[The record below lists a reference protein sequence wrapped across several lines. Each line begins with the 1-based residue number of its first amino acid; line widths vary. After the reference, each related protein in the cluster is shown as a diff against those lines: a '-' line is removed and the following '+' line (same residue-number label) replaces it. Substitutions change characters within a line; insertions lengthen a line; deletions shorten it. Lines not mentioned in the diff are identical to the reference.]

1 MKHASPSTPP
11 KFPARLLSAL
21 LAFAMCLPA
30 LPERAQAAEGDI
42 ATNALTG
49 LNTALGGLNSFQTAF
64 GASQGQLQAMIAQ
77 LTGAQNATQGAQQSQ
92 GQLNQIA
99 VQLQMAIFDPQ
110 NGVQACL
117 QKATRTYEKFHK
129 NHKKAGDIAAD
140 KIPSIEPTC
149 SNYGLILDAA
159 AVNDE
164 KVSDAN
170 KKMACIVKLQNTVSE
185 LANKAKQPIQQ
196 LMTSAAEVYK
206 THSSIIDSHK
216 QIATKLANDLDGPDG
231 KGGYRA
237 QVQRLRS
244 LSLELNNVLNAKKSE
259 KEGLKHGLVK
269 QVDELQTMRAAMGN
283 DWYYT
288 LMGDV
293 SYCFGHTPQACFDN
307 NETMPPAQCVSALV
321 GNTGGRTA
329 GERARTR
336 TDMSGLFN
344 VAKINTK
351 NAQEKNLPANID
363 IAKPGEF
370 LGFARKRFDDTVAAE
385 ISTLNRHQFAG
396 KVDKAK
402 LKQAVQQGYD
412 ACWQQATARFQAD
425 LKSKGSQYYSKIT
438 AMKDAERETAND
450 LKNWIDRVEGDM
462 TQFRTS
468 FHKVYNSELAQFKT
482 DCTADEDPYKSLDC
496 LRVLSATLDS
506 GLKGTRR
513 AIRLGNGEQFTSF
526 AGETVI
532 PMQTLTL
539 GADGKPTI
547 GNTNASCSGFDDC
560 LNYLDRSKSEHES
573 AAQKGETDRKNFV
586 DQHNSAV
593 RSAFSIL
600 SNQFGQMSQ
609 LITQGINGIN
619 SDLANIGVKGTL
631 KTKEIKA
638 EPLVE
643 NEKTGMIDMPKDMK
657 AAMAAESNYSE
668 IEDTKE
674 VSEGI
679 RDLAREV
686 AKKRSEASKMKS
698 KCKLTA
704 EDYAKLEGLM
714 PKDCADTAAMCGGN
728 RVPQAAVGLE
738 DLFKRGLVNPDDA
751 DKSSNTSRE
760 YNQCRNQVMNSARN
774 VTTAEITRAAGGSKN
789 IYSYSTSTNTATGT
803 TSVKRE
809 RNDDEYDRARE
820 DAIALK
826 QAEAEER
833 ARNECSVALLTTVEG
848 LAKKARGS
856 KGDVIKNQN
865 EKLAT
870 ALRDINEACAQ
881 AAKEYKASNRRA
893 PSSTDTT
900 TDGDKPELFQNT
912 DDRVTNACEAFKAA
926 AKAGKKPEGEEET
939 GAPTDKSEPTRN
951 VIEFPTFTAPAK

>member
-1 MKHASPSTPP
+1 MKHASPSTP
-11 KFPARLLSAL
+11 ARLLSAI
-21 LAFAMCLPA
+21 LAFALFLPA

-49 LNTALGGLNSFQTAF
+49 LNSALGGLNSFQTAF
-64 GASQGQLQAMIAQ
+64 GASSGQLQAMVAQ
-77 LTGAQNATQGAQQSQ
+77 LNGAQTATQGAQQQQ
-92 GQLNQIA
+92 GQLDQIA

-110 NGVQACL
+110 NGVQVCL
-117 QKATRTYEKFHK
+117 QKATRTYEKYHK
-129 NHKKAGDIAAD
+129 NHKKAGDISAD
-140 KIPSIEPTC
+140 KIPGIEPTC

-170 KKMACIVKLQNTVSE
+170 KKMACIVKLQNTVGE
-185 LANKAKQPIQQ
+185 LANKAKQPVQQ
-196 LMTSAAEVYK
+196 LMNSAAEVYK
-206 THSSIIDSHK
+206 THTSIIESHK
-216 QIATKLANDLDGPDG
+216 QIATKLGNDLDGPDG

-237 QVQRLRS
+237 QVQRLRA

-269 QVDELQTMRAAMGN
+269 QVDELQTMRAALGN

-293 SYCFGHTPQACFDN
+293 SYCFGNTPQACFDN
-307 NETMPPAQCVSALV
+307 NETMPPAQCVSAMV
-321 GNTGGRTA
+321 GNNGGRTA
-329 GERARTR
+329 GERARTK
-336 TDMSGLFN
+336 TDMGGLFN

-385 ISTLNRHQFAG
+385 ISTISRHQFAG
-396 KVDKAK
+396 RVDKAK
-402 LKQAVQQGYD
+402 LKQAIQQGYD
-412 ACWQQATARFQAD
+412 ACWSQATNRFQAD

-513 AIRLGNGEQFTSF
+513 AIKLGNGEQFTSF

-547 GNTNASCSGFDDC
+547 GNTNAACSGFDDC
-560 LNYLDRSKSEHES
+560 LNYLDRSKAEHEG
-573 AAQKGETDRKNFV
+573 AVQKGETDRKNFV
-586 DQHNSAV
+586 DQHNTAV

-600 SNQFGQMSQ
+600 SNQFGMMSQ

-619 SDLANIGVKGTL
+619 TDLANIGVKGTL
-631 KTKEIKA
+631 KTKEIKG
-638 EPLVE
+638 EPLTE

-657 AAMAAESNYSE
+657 AAMAAQSNYSE

-679 RDLAREV
+679 RDLAREI
-686 AKKRSEASKMKS
+686 AKKRGEAAKMKS
-698 KCKLTA
+698 KCRLEA
-704 EDYAKLEGLM
+704 QDYAKLEGLM
-714 PKDCADTAAMCGGN
+714 PKECSDTAAMCGGN

-751 DKSSNTSRE
+751 DKNSNTSRE
-760 YNQCRNQVMNSARN
+760 YNQCRSQVMNSSRS
-774 VTTAEITRAAGGSKN
+774 VTNAEIQAAARRGGHN
-789 IYSYSTSTNTATGT
+789 IYTTVPNTSTSTS
-803 TSVKRE
+803 TSTRSRRE
-809 RNDDEYDRARE
+809 KNDEEYDMARDE
-820 DAIALK
+820 AIAFK

-881 AAKEYKASNRRA
+881 AAKDYKAANRRQPA
-893 PSSTDTT
+893 AEPAAGDTE
-900 TDGDKPELFQNT
+900 KPELFQNT
-912 DDRVTNACEAFKAA
+912 DDRVTAACDAFKAA
-926 AKAGKKPEGEEET
+926 AKAGKAPEGEEET
-939 GAPTDKSEPTRN
+939 KAPTDGKTEPAKN